1 VQVHCIHSHSVVWKS
16 IIVDGDSA
24 AEVVV
29 VAAAAAA
36 AAMVAVNSRPVALQ
50 TPKGCEDSH
59 TFRQTI

>member
-1 VQVHCIHSHSVVWKS
+1 VQVQCIHSHSVVWKS

-29 VAAAAAA
+29 VAAAAA

>member
-29 VAAAAAA
+29 VAAAAAV
-36 AAMVAVNSRPVALQ
+36 AMVLPCVEADHYSR
-50 TPKGCEDSH
+50 E
-59 TFRQTI
+59 

>member
-1 VQVHCIHSHSVVWKS
+1 
-16 IIVDGDSA
+16 VDGDSA